1 MEIRE
6 VAGRTA
12 EMEPLF
18 DSIEADLTAVYGE
31 DAAVAHVAGVRR
43 LAGLLPG
50 YLALDDQTALGLV
63 LFNQTDGRGR
73 IAFARSLPDRPTILA
88 ELMERAVAAMRARG
102 AREISADEEY
112 AGQSVATA
120 LCRLGFRPSERLNMT
135 LARPLTGTPDWPL
148 GFRLVNWREELF
160 GPGARVLF
168 ASFKNSPD
176 ARWDGQLRTPEGA
189 AHVLRG
195 IAEGKYG
202 PLDGELSFLLFERS
216 TPCGIALVTRRP
228 ASAGYILALG
238 ITPPY
243 RRRGLGRALVYEA
256 AERILGAGLDRV
268 ELTVS
273 ADNEVAVSLYSKL
286 GFAVDDSYSVYVWSD
301 QS

>member
-1 MEIRE
+1 VEIKE

-18 DSIEADLTAVYGE
+18 DFIEADLTAVYGE
-31 DAAVAHVAGVRR
+31 DAAVGHVAGVRR
-43 LAGLLPG
+43 LAALLPG
-50 YLALDDQTALGLV
+50 YLALDEEVPLGLV
-63 LFNQTDGRGR
+63 LYNQVDGRGR
-73 IAFARSLPDRPTILA
+73 IAFARSLPDRPAILA
-88 ELMERAVAAMRARG
+88 ELMERAVATMRARG

-120 LCRLGFRPSERLNMT
+120 LSRLGFRASERLNMALT
-135 LARPLTGTPDWPL
+135 DPLGGAPDWPL
-148 GFRLVNWREELF
+148 GYRLVNWREELF

-168 ASFKNSPD
+168 ASFKDSPD

-189 AHVLRG
+189 ARVLRSL
-195 IAEGKYG
+195 AEGKYG
-202 PLDGELSFLLFERS
+202 PLDSELSFLVFEHR
-216 TPCGIALVTRRP
+216 TPCGVALVTRRP
-228 ASAGYILALG
+228 ASAGYILAIG

-243 RRRGLGRALVYEA
+243 RRRGLGRALVQEA
-256 AERILGAGLDRV
+256 AERIRGAGLDRV

-273 ADNEVAVSLYSKL
+273 ADNEDAVRLYSKL
-286 GFAVDDSYSVYVWSD
+286 GFAVDDRYSVYVWSD